1 METSET
7 IPARAP
13 KAADIPDAFIFSV
26 IDQIRKDK
34 GRWTWVS
41 DICDALESAGMEFP
55 FKVVQAKVYQMVN
68 KKRVQGCG
76 CGCRGDLMRLEE
88 R

>member
-1 METSET
+1 MEISET
-7 IPARAP
+7 VTGRRP
-13 KAADIPDAFIFSV
+13 KAADIPDAFVFSV
-26 IDQIRKDK
+26 IDQTKKEK

-41 DICDALESAGMEFP
+41 DICAALESAGLEFP

-76 CGCRGDLMRLEE
+76 CGCRGDLMRLEDK
-88 R
+88 